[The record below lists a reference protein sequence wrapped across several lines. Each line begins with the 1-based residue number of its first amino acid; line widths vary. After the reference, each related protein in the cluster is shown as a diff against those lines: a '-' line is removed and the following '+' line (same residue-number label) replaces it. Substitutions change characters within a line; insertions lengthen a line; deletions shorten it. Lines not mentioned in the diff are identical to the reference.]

1 MTGRLAKCCG
11 LSVDFFGY
19 SAEAV
24 GTNLLKT
31 EFASVN
37 NGIFSEFSFA
47 DVPAA
52 DTSISGTGLSSVR
65 KVSTIQW
72 MKWLG
77 D

>member
-1 MTGRLAKCCG
+1 MTGRPTKCCG

-19 SAEAV
+19 SAEPV

-37 NGIFSEFSFA
+37 NGIFSELSLA

-52 DTSISGTGLSSVR
+52 DTSISGTGLSSVT
-65 KVSTIQW
+65 KFSTIQW
-72 MKWLG
+72 MKRL